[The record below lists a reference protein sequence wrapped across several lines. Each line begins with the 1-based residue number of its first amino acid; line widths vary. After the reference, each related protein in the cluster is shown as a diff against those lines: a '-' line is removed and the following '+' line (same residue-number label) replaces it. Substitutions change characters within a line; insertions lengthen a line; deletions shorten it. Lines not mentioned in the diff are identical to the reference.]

1 MLSVAEIK
9 SFIDDDITSERK
21 RFAGIGQNYYEGKH
35 DILQYEMYYFNA
47 DGNLVKDE
55 YRSNIKICHPFFA
68 LLADQLAA
76 YMLSFKQNP
85 IRAKQNVEGLQEK
98 LDLYFND
105 KFWDEMGEAVK
116 GAYVKGFDYVY
127 GYKGKDNRLEFQQA
141 DGMGVVEVRAKD
153 TDDGCEYIIYWY
165 IDRIDKGKKLI
176 KRIQVWSETETHYFV
191 QVGNGKIEKDTSVE
205 TNPRPH
211 VVFKDEK
218 TGQRMGYP
226 LGYIPFWRI
235 ENNKKQIS
243 GLSPIKRLIDDY
255 DLHACSLSNNLKDFD
270 TPIHMVSGFQ
280 GDNLDELQM
289 NLKTKKLVG
298 VDPDGSVDI
307 KTVDI
312 PYQARK
318 EKLDLD
324 EKSIYKF
331 GMGTNTNS
339 LKDSNATTN
348 IGIKAAFYDLD
359 LKAKEKTKKLCSLLD
374 ELLPVVLAEIN
385 AENGTDYQRSD
396 IEYIFDRETMTNET
410 EHLANEK
417 TKAETKQIEVNTV
430 LNVAANV
437 GDEQTLKAICEVMDW
452 DFEEL
457 KGQIEL
463 LQEEK
468 ATAAA
473 RSTLNQVI
481 E

>member
-9 SFIDDDITSERK
+9 RFIDDDITSERK

-35 DILQYEMYYFNA
+35 DILNYEMYYFNA

-55 YRSNIKICHPFFA
+55 YRSNIKISHPFFT

-76 YMLSFKQNP
+76 YTMSFKDNP

-105 KFWDEMGEAVK
+105 KFWEEMLEAVK
-116 GAYVKGFDYVY
+116 GAYVKGFDYIY

-153 TDDGCEYIIYWY
+153 TDDGCEYFIYWY
-165 IDRIDKGKKLI
+165 IDRIDKGKKRI

-191 QVGNGKIEKDTSVE
+191 QVGNGKIEVDKSVAV
-205 TNPRPH
+205 NPRPH
-211 VVFKDEK
+211 VVYTDEK
-218 TGQRMGYP
+218 TGKRMGYA
-226 LGYIPFWRI
+226 LGYIPFWRLD
-235 ENNKKQIS
+235 NNKKQIS

-270 TPIHMVSGFQ
+270 TPIHLISGYQ
-280 GDNLDELQM
+280 GDNYDELQM

-298 VDPDGSVDI
+298 VDSDGSIDI

-318 EKLDLD
+318 EKLELD

-331 GMGTNTNS
+331 GMGTNTTA

-359 LKAKEKTKKLCSLLD
+359 LKASEKTKKVCSLLD
-374 ELLPVVLAEIN
+374 DIIPVVLAEIN
-385 AENGTDYQRSD
+385 AEEGTDYQRSD
-396 IEYIFDRETMTNET
+396 VEYHFERFTMTNES
-410 EHLANEK
+410 ENIANEK
-417 TKAETKQIEVNTV
+417 AKAETKQIEVNTI

-437 GDEQTLKAICEVMDW
+437 GDEQTLKAICDVMDW

-457 KGQIEL
+457 QGQIEL
-463 LQEEK
+463 LQEER
-468 ATAAA
+468 AIETAKM
-473 RSTLNQVI
+473 TLGTV
-481 E
+481 